1 MFFAFFRYSG
11 SIVKGRISYNHENL
25 LKMHQAYRLCCQIHG
40 ENALAKTGI
49 PCYKTKKWGGSAMG
63 EGISDYTKFSVDL
76 RRHMWMAGVET
87 ELRRLIW
94 QIAVMGKYI
103 SAKIHESNRKLAGFK
118 NIFGEE
124 QLALDKSADEILK
137 SQLQFSGFV
146 REYASEERDAVMQ
159 IGKGDEKYF
168 ITADPLDGSSLV
180 DTNLAI
186 GTIIGIHKESMFAEG
201 RNTLVAAMYITYGP
215 LITMVYSAGKGTH
228 EFVLNK
234 EGEYVLSEENIT
246 LKERG
251 DIYSLG
257 GLRREWTPEHLKYI
271 EFLDHEGYKLR
282 YSGGFVPDINQVLIK
297 RGGIFTYPALQKS
310 PRGKLRLLY
319 ELQPMAFI
327 IEQAGGKATDGTK
340 DILSIKVEELNQRSP
355 IYIGSRFEVEKAR
368 EFLTGG

>member
-1 MFFAFFRYSG
+1 
-11 SIVKGRISYNHENL
+11 
-25 LKMHQAYRLCCQIHG
+25 
-40 ENALAKTGI
+40 
-49 PCYKTKKWGGSAMG
+49 MG
-63 EGISDYTKFSVDL
+63 EGISDYTKFTVDL
-76 RRHMWMAGVET
+76 RRHMWMASVEM

-118 NIFGEE
+118 NIYDEE
-124 QLALDKSADEILK
+124 QLTLDRSADEILK
-137 SQLQFSGFV
+137 NQLEYSGFV
-146 REYASEERDAVMQ
+146 REYASEERDSVIK

-186 GTIIGIHKESMFAEG
+186 GTIIGIHKETILAEG
-201 RNTLVAAMYITYGP
+201 KKTLVAAVYITYGP

-228 EFVLNK
+228 EFVLNR

-246 LKERG
+246 LKEMG

-257 GLRREWTPEHLKYI
+257 GLRKEWTPAHLKYI
-271 EFLDHEGYKLR
+271 EYLEKEGYKLR

-297 RGGIFTYPALQKS
+297 RGGIFTYPALKKS
-310 PRGKLRLLY
+310 PNGKLRLLF

-327 IEQAGGKATDGTK
+327 IEQAGGMATDGNQ
-340 DILSIKVEELNQRSP
+340 DILSIKAEELDQRRP
-355 IYIGSRFEVEKAR
+355 IYIGSRFEVEKAK
-368 EFLTGG
+368 EFLANG